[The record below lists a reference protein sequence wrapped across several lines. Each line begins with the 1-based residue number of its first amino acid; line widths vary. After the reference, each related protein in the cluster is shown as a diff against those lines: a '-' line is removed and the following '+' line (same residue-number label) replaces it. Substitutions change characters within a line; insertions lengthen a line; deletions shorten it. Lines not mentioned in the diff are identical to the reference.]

1 MRTGDKS
8 NVIET
13 RLKKEA
19 ENLRREKDILNE
31 DIDVSIEIMLYNY
44 LPLYKVTGLNRDR
57 DLEEGERHP
66 Q

>member
-31 DIDVSIEIMLYNY
+31 DIDVSIIRDDLADFSYY
-44 LPLYKVTGLNRDR
+44 YVKKKVRKLQDSVRIC
-57 DLEEGERHP
+57 
-66 Q
+66 QV

>member
-1 MRTGDKS
+1 LRTGDKS

-31 DIDVSIEIMLYNY
+31 DIDV
-44 LPLYKVTGLNRDR
+44 
-57 DLEEGERHP
+57 
-66 Q
+66 

>member
-31 DIDVSIEIMLYNY
+31 DIDVSIIRDDLADFSYCHVKK
-44 LPLYKVTGLNRDR
+44 KVRKLQDAVRTC
-57 DLEEGERHP
+57 
-66 Q
+66 QV

>member
-1 MRTGDKS
+1 LRTGDKS

-31 DIDVSIEIMLYNY
+31 DIDVSIIRDDLADFSYY
-44 LPLYKVTGLNRDR
+44 YVKKKVRKLQDSVRIC
-57 DLEEGERHP
+57 
-66 Q
+66 QV

>member
-31 DIDVSIEIMLYNY
+31 DIDVSIIRDDLADFSYY
-44 LPLYKVTGLNRDR
+44 YVKKKVRKLQDAVRIC
-57 DLEEGERHP
+57 
-66 Q
+66 QV

>member
-1 MRTGDKS
+1 LRTGDKS

-31 DIDVSIEIMLYNY
+31 DIDVSIIRDDLADFSYY
-44 LPLYKVTGLNRDR
+44 HVKKKVRKLQDAVRIC
-57 DLEEGERHP
+57 
-66 Q
+66 QV

>member
-19 ENLRREKDILNE
+19 ENLRGEKDILNE
-31 DIDVSIEIMLYNY
+31 DIDVSIIRDDLADFSYY
-44 LPLYKVTGLNRDR
+44 YVKKKVRKLQDAVRIC
-57 DLEEGERHP
+57 
-66 Q
+66 QV

>member
-1 MRTGDKS
+1 LRTGDKS

-31 DIDVSIEIMLYNY
+31 DIDVSIIRDDLADFSYY
-44 LPLYKVTGLNRDR
+44 YVKKKVRKLQDAVRIC
-57 DLEEGERHP
+57 
-66 Q
+66 QV